1 MALARGGKGTM
12 EGHTNTLM
20 TAVALMLVIEGL
32 LPFLLPTVWR
42 DAFRRLTE
50 MTDGQI
56 RFVGMSSM
64 LAGLLLLFLTK

>member
-1 MALARGGKGTM
+1 M
-12 EGHTNTLM
+12 EAYSNTLM

-50 MTDGQI
+50 LSDGQI
-56 RFVGMSSM
+56 RFVGLSSM

>member
-1 MALARGGKGTM
+1 M
-12 EGHTNTLM
+12 EAHTNTLM

-42 DAFRRLTE
+42 DVFRRLTE
-50 MTDGQI
+50 MSDGQI
-56 RFVGMSSM
+56 RFVGLSSM